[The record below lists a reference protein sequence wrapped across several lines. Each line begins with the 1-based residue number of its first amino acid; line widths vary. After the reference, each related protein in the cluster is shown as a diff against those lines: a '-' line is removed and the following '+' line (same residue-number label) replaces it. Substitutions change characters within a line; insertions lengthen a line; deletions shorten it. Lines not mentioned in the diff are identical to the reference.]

1 MPANKATPEQNP
13 EPFRE
18 TAEMSAEY
26 KFDYNKAK
34 PNRFADRMQSA
45 PRFAEQI
52 VVVLDPDVAKIFT
65 SGEEVNQALRALI
78 SAMPKRQ
85 TATPKQEPGLFQ
97 GDGAGQGRAG

>member
-1 MPANKATPEQNP
+1 MKKMPANKLTPEQKP

-45 PRFAEQI
+45 PM

-85 TATPKQEPGLFQ
+85 TAT
-97 GDGAGQGRAG
+97 GDGTGPGRAG